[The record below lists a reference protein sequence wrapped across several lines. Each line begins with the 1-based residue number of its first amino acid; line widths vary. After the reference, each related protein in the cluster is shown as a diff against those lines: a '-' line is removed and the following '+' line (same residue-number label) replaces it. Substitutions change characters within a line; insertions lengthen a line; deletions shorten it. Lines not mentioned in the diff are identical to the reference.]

1 MCVWKET
8 AGSRQGYNYIF
19 RTQVNYLKESSPKNE
34 NAVMIYSPLRCS
46 KPNFFFHGY
55 EFLKNIL
62 GMFF

>member
-1 MCVWKET
+1 M
-8 AGSRQGYNYIF
+8 F
-19 RTQVNYLKESSPKNE
+19 RTQFNYLKESTPKNE

-62 GMFF
+62 GIFLV